1 MSVQSLVDEVIKHG
15 GTLSLKDDGG
25 VRYRLP
31 EDAAHLVGELRAH
44 KPELIEFLRQAALA
58 RPSVEP
64 GGCRHCDGKGE
75 CDCPACNLRRTDKPV
90 PCCMCRWQERQVWL
104 ASTRPAECWHCGGKG
119 ICGCISCAPLPKTEQ
134 PCGICRGSGKGAW
147 IQ

>member
-15 GTLSLKDDGG
+15 GTLTLKDDGG

-58 RPSVEP
+58 QPVEP
-64 GGCRHCDGKGE
+64 ARCAHCEGKGE
-75 CDCPACNLRRTDKPV
+75 CDCPACNLRRTDKAV
-90 PCCMCRWQERQVWL
+90 PCSMCRWQERQVWL
-104 ASTRPAECWHCGGKG
+104 AATRPRECWFCEERRLHGAGGLCSNCEAKPVG
-119 ICGCISCAPLPKTEQ
+119 VQ
-134 PCGICRGSGKGAW
+134 
-147 IQ
+147 